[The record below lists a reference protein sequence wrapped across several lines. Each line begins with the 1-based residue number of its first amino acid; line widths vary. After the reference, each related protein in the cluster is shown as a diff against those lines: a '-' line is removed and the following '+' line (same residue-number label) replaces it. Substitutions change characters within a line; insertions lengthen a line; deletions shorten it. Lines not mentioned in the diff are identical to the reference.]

1 MLEMMMNKMTIDL
14 NVLSLFMK
22 NRVVNN
28 LNRILVVTIH
38 RSRMRERNSHIS
50 SNQYNQTMSLVVD
63 VIARYSILVE
73 D

>member
-1 MLEMMMNKMTIDL
+1 
-14 NVLSLFMK
+14 VFSLFMK

-50 SNQYNQTMSLVVD
+50 SNQRNQTMSLVVD
-63 VIARYSILVE
+63 VIARYSTLVE

>member
-1 MLEMMMNKMTIDL
+1 MLEMMTNKMTIDL

-22 NRVVNN
+22 NQVVNN

-50 SNQYNQTMSLVVD
+50 SNQRNQTMFLVVD
-63 VIARYSILVE
+63 VIARYSTLVE
-73 D
+73 N